1 MTDKIIII
9 RGNSGSGKTT
19 VANELCKRLGA
30 DCMLLSQDVIRR
42 DLLHTK
48 DGENS
53 VAIDLLKQLIIF
65 GKAHSNIIVLEGILN
80 FNWYKQLF
88 DCIRK
93 NFNNIY
99 AYYYDIPFNETVK
112 RFLTKNNTDYTA
124 QDMKRWW
131 KKNDLIGFN
140 EEKIISKDMSVN
152 DVVEMILNDKMSF
165 ISVTMRNNLYLLRSS
180 LYSVTVLGVK
190 FCPCKSD
197 ILFA

>member
-30 DCMLLSQDVIRR
+30 DCMLLSQYVIRR

-80 FNWYKQLF
+80 FHWYKQLF

-152 DVVEMILNDKMSF
+152 DVVEMILNDIK
-165 ISVTMRNNLYLLRSS
+165 
-180 LYSVTVLGVK
+180 
-190 FCPCKSD
+190 
-197 ILFA
+197 